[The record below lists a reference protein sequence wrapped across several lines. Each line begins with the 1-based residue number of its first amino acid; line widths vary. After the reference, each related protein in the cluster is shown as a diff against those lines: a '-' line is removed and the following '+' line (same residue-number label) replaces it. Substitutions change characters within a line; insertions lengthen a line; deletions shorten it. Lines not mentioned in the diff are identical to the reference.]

1 MIVALALATGIA
13 ASVWEQEDDV
23 TIATALD
30 LLDVE
35 D

>member
-1 MIVALALATGIA
+1 MIVALALNTGIPVA
-13 ASVWEQEDDV
+13 VWEAEDDV

-30 LLDVE
+30 LLGVE